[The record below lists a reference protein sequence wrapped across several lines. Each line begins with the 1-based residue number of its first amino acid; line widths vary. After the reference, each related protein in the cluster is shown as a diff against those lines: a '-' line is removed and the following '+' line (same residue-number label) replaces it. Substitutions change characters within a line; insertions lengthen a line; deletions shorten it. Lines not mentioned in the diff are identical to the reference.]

1 MIEAFIKK
9 IDSDEKLFTLEIVP
23 STKTSPEYISDNIKN
38 SKIDDYVDGFVVVDS
53 PFAKLRSSSILT
65 SIKLQSVIKKPFIST
80 ITARDRN
87 SLAIQ
92 ADLIGAN
99 SFDMR
104 LFLALTGDAM
114 KLGNQKQ
121 AKPVFEGNSGLV
133 IEIIKKLN
141 NDESVGG
148 YKLKSD
154 LKPIYPFSVINSYAK
169 DDDRLRR
176 RLFDKTNSGTK
187 AIFTQPI
194 FEIDRLK
201 MMLDFL
207 SDMPN
212 KNKVHLVSG
221 FFPIFTYKTA
231 YFLYSKLP
239 GAYIPLM
246 WLDKMKD
253 ASLKG
258 VDEEFKV
265 GFELSYNMFYD
276 MLKLNNKI
284 HIMCL
289 NNYTNVVKFFD
300 NI

>member
-1 MIEAFIKK
+1 MIETFIKK
-9 IDSDEKLFTLEIVP
+9 ISSDEKLFTLEIIP
-23 STKTSPEYISDNIKN
+23 STKTNVEYIIDNIKN

-99 SFDMR
+99 FFDMR
-104 LFLALTGDAM
+104 LVLALTGDAM
-114 KLGNQKQ
+114 KLGNQQQ
-121 AKPVFEGNSGLV
+121 AKPVFEGNSNLV
-133 IEIIKKLN
+133 IDIIKKLN

-148 YKLKSD
+148 DKLKSD

-169 DDDRLRR
+169 DNDKLRR
-176 RLFDKTNSGTK
+176 CLFDKINSGTK

-201 MMLDFL
+201 MMLNFL

-212 KNKVHLVSG
+212 QNKVSLVSG
-221 FFPIFTYKTA
+221 FFPVFTYKTA

-239 GAYIPLM
+239 GAYIPLI
-246 WLDKMKD
+246 WLDKMKE

-258 VDEEFKV
+258 EYEEFKV
-265 GFELSYNMFYD
+265 GFELSHNIFYD
-276 MLKLNNKI
+276 MLKLNNKM

-300 NI
+300 NM